1 MTGPI
6 TIHQYMRA
14 MLTHPKGGYYMTRDR
29 MGQAG
34 DFITSPEISQMFGE
48 LLGVWVYSEWHRMG
62 RTAPL
67 LLVELGP
74 GRGTLMLDVLRSLGR
89 LGVSGTALEVHL
101 VEVSPHY
108 RLLQQRA
115 LCPQPQD
122 NNPSSEEFP
131 SIGEEPPV
139 YSPPSP
145 FPSYTPSGS
154 AVFWHETLDSVPSG
168 FSMFLAHEFFDVL
181 PIHKLVK
188 TDDGEW
194 REVLI
199 DINGDVGYGGYGKA
213 GESSHDVGD
222 DSVESSNDVGNDSV
236 ESSNDVGN
244 DSVESS
250 NDVGNDIVE
259 SSSDV
264 QSDISESSAD
274 VLDNNL
280 KDSQG
285 SLTGSKIKNEN
296 NESVE
301 SMKVNNED
309 KKSVDYN
316 ENNDDSVKGINVNE
330 DDVNSSVAELPL
342 RYILSRAATPASKLY
357 AQDLDGRD
365 TAEVCPDAALVVK
378 AVAERITA
386 KGGALLVVDYGHTG
400 TRGDT
405 FRAFRAH
412 RQQHPLWA
420 PGTADLTAD
429 VDFSLLKKALP
440 ETAMSVGPVSQAT
453 FLKNLGIELRLMKLL
468 QGAKSVEEHRHL
480 VSGYRRLVDD
490 LGKSFSVFAVYPKVI
505 EKILQRYPSP
515 GFWRPIDQ
523 GWSLQESAKITE
535 IKKKML
541 EAVDENQVE
550 PKK

>member
-1 MTGPI
+1 MSYD
-6 TIHQYMRA
+6 H
-14 MLTHPKGGYYMTRDR
+14 
-29 MGQAG
+29 
-34 DFITSPEISQMFGE
+34 
-48 LLGVWVYSEWHRMG
+48 
-62 RTAPL
+62 
-67 LLVELGP
+67 
-74 GRGTLMLDVLRSLGR
+74 SLGR

-199 DINGDVGYGGYGKA
+199 DINGDVGY
-213 GESSHDVGD
+213 
-222 DSVESSNDVGNDSV
+222 
-236 ESSNDVGN
+236 
-244 DSVESS
+244 
-250 NDVGNDIVE
+250 
-259 SSSDV
+259 
-264 QSDISESSAD
+264 
-274 VLDNNL
+274 
-280 KDSQG
+280 
-285 SLTGSKIKNEN
+285 
-296 NESVE
+296 
-301 SMKVNNED
+301 
-309 KKSVDYN
+309 
-316 ENNDDSVKGINVNE
+316 VKGINVNE

-405 FRAFRAH
+405 FRVRGAVGCVVLWSAWCCGVRGAVGCVVLWGAWCCGAFRAH

-440 ETAMSVGPVSQAT
+440 ETAMSVGP
-453 FLKNLGIELRLMKLL
+453 KLL

-541 EAVDENQVE
+541 EAVDENQ
-550 PKK
+550 